1 MAGVPTPSWHDE
13 EMDSDVTEAAQHL
26 RAQWDRL
33 DRWLRDLGDELDRDA
48 GRESVLDGWTVGE
61 LVTHLGRVMETL
73 ALCGPVPAGTVPLTL
88 AEYLGTYPE
97 RAEEIEH
104 ATRALDEQI
113 ADDRLGHVEA
123 FAAAGFARLD
133 ELADESVVQARRGP
147 ITLLDMVRSRVLE
160 LVVHADDL
168 ARTFPGVP
176 ADPVDRAALDAVA
189 AELLRVVVTRGGWA
203 LEVHDARLWLRVA
216 CGRVPYDV
224 DELARALEPVH
235 TSEAVPD
242 LGRML
247 PLL

>member
-1 MAGVPTPSWHDE
+1 
-13 EMDSDVTEAAQHL
+13 MDSDVTEAAQHL
-26 RAQWDRL
+26 HSQWDRL
-33 DRWLRDLGDELDRDA
+33 DRWLRDLGGELDRDA
-48 GRESVLDGWTVGE
+48 ARPSVLDGWTVGE
-61 LVTHLGRVMETL
+61 LVAHLGRVMETL

-97 RAEEIEH
+97 RADEIEH

-113 ADDRLGHVEA
+113 AADRLGHVEA

-133 ELADESVVQARRGP
+133 ELADERVVQARRGP

-168 ARTFPGVP
+168 ARSFPGVRS
-176 ADPVDRAALDAVA
+176 DPVDRAALDAVA
-189 AELLRVVVTRGGWA
+189 AELLRVVVTRGGWS
-203 LEVHDARLWLRVA
+203 LEVREPRLWLRLA

-235 TSEAVPD
+235 TSDAVPD

>member
-1 MAGVPTPSWHDE
+1 
-13 EMDSDVTEAAQHL
+13 MDSDVTAAADHL
-26 RAQWDRL
+26 RTQWDRL

-48 GRESVLDGWTVGE
+48 ARPSVLDGWTVGE
-61 LVTHLGRVMETL
+61 LVSHLGRALETL
-73 ALCGPVPAGTVPLTL
+73 AACGPVPAGTVPLTL

-97 RAEEIEH
+97 RAQEIEQ
-104 ATRALDEQI
+104 ATRALDAEI
-113 ADDRLGHVEA
+113 ADDRLGHVA
-123 FAAAGFARLD
+123 ASAAAAFARLD
-133 ELADESVVQARRGP
+133 ELADETVVQARRGP

-168 ARTFPGVP
+168 ARSFPDVL
-176 ADPVDRAALDAVA
+176 ADPVDPAALDAVA

-203 LEVHDARLWLRVA
+203 LEVRDPRLWLRLA
-216 CGRVPYDV
+216 CGRAPYDV